1 MRIFQLAGRLFKC
14 CRGGLTIRRRLTI
27 CPTVLL
33 IAVAAGAQTN
43 GDAKHGKDLFMKYSC
58 YACHG
63 YSGQNGNGAR
73 LVPMKFPQAGF
84 IAYVRNPPRANQM
97 PSFSAKVL
105 ADADLADIYAYIKT
119 LPDSAPPAASVPILS
134 QILSQNQ

>member
-1 MRIFQLAGRLFKC
+1 MRIFQLMLLF
-14 CRGGLTIRRRLTI
+14 
-27 CPTVLL
+27 
-33 IAVAAGAQTN
+33 AVAASAQAP
-43 GDAKHGKDLFMKYSC
+43 GDAKHGKDLFVKYSC

-63 YSGQNGNGAR
+63 FSGQNGNGAR
-73 LVPMKFPQAGF
+73 LVPMKFAQAGF
-84 IAYVRNPPRANQM
+84 IAYVRNPPRPNQM

-105 ADADLADIYAYIKT
+105 ADTDLADIYAYIKT